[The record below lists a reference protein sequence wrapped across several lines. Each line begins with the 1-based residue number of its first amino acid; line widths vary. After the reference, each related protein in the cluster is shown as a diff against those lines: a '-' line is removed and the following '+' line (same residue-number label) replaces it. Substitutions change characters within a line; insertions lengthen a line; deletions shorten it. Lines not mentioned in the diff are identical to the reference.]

1 MRNRSKP
8 PSRAEIDRHVPA
20 RPATFAVLAAL
31 GDGPR
36 VGIDILDRV
45 NSTVTRPM
53 LFGPGTLYRLLREM
67 RDAGLIA
74 RTDGA
79 REKDDEPRDER
90 RVHHALTLLGAGVL
104 EAETERLQ
112 ATLKLARATG
122 GRNR

>member
-8 PSRAEIDRHVPA
+8 PSRAETDRHVPV

-45 NSTVTRPM
+45 NGTVRRPV

-67 RDAGLIA
+67 RDAGLIS

-79 REKDDEPRDER
+79 KDDGPRDER
-90 RVHHALTLLGAGVL
+90 RVHHALTLLGAAVL
-104 EAETERLQ
+104 DAETDRLH
-112 ATLKLARATG
+112 ATLKLAKATG
-122 GRNR
+122 ARHR

>member
-1 MRNRSKP
+1 MRNRSKA

-36 VGIDILDRV
+36 VGIEILDRV
-45 NSTVTRPM
+45 NSTVSRPM

-79 REKDDEPRDER
+79 KDDEPRDER
-90 RVHHALTLLGAGVL
+90 RVHHALTLLGAAVL
-104 EAETERLQ
+104 EAETDRLQ
-112 ATLKLARATG
+112 ATLKLAKATG
-122 GRNR
+122 DRHR